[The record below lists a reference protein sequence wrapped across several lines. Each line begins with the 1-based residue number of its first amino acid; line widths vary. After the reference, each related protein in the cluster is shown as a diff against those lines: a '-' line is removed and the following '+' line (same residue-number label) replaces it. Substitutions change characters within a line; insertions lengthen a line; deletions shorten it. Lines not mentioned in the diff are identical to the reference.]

1 MEIWNRN
8 LHRWI
13 NKGAKGIALLRENG
27 NRYHLDYVFDVAD
40 TNSSYNREVNL
51 WQYNERYENAVIE
64 TLSNSFGDLKV
75 DVTVRDAVICAV
87 HNAVQ
92 DNEADYLNELK
103 YAKENSF
110 LEGLDDVNLNLRFR
124 QTAETSAA
132 YMIMQRMN
140 LSDTFDEYEFQ
151 YIRDFNTPET
161 ISILGNMVSA
171 ISEEALRDISQTIRA
186 EQKRERNQPEFFAE
200 NKNRVYNIDRETDN
214 NERNEENDRRN
225 NLQPERRLS
234 DTELNG
240 TAGGISDRQI
250 RNDEENVS
258 EAVPQKPVLHDD
270 NRNIVRTSGGGRQDS
285 NGTDKADDRADGE
298 VRGGNG
304 TAESGRSDTVAANDE
319 QLSAFSGGDGDV
331 GAGIQLSLDDIFPN
345 IE

>member
-40 TNSSYNREVNL
+40 TNSSYNREVSL
-51 WQYNERYENAVIE
+51 WQYDERYENAVIE

-140 LSDTFDEYEFQ
+140 LRDMFDEYE
-151 YIRDFNTPET
+151 
-161 ISILGNMVSA
+161 
-171 ISEEALRDISQTIRA
+171 
-186 EQKRERNQPEFFAE
+186 
-200 NKNRVYNIDRETDN
+200 
-214 NERNEENDRRN
+214 
-225 NLQPERRLS
+225 
-234 DTELNG
+234 
-240 TAGGISDRQI
+240 
-250 RNDEENVS
+250 
-258 EAVPQKPVLHDD
+258 
-270 NRNIVRTSGGGRQDS
+270 
-285 NGTDKADDRADGE
+285 
-298 VRGGNG
+298 
-304 TAESGRSDTVAANDE
+304 
-319 QLSAFSGGDGDV
+319 
-331 GAGIQLSLDDIFPN
+331 
-345 IE
+345 

>member
-1 MEIWNRN
+1 MANKVKYISELSKSTSNELSGYESWTAFLRSAAWQYKYPFEDQLLIYAQRPDAKACASMEIWNRN

-40 TNSSYNREVNL
+40 TNSSYNREVSL
-51 WQYNERYENAVIE
+51 WQYDERYENAVIE

-132 YMIMQRMN
+132 YM
-140 LSDTFDEYEFQ
+140 
-151 YIRDFNTPET
+151 
-161 ISILGNMVSA
+161 
-171 ISEEALRDISQTIRA
+171 
-186 EQKRERNQPEFFAE
+186 
-200 NKNRVYNIDRETDN
+200 
-214 NERNEENDRRN
+214 
-225 NLQPERRLS
+225 
-234 DTELNG
+234 
-240 TAGGISDRQI
+240 
-250 RNDEENVS
+250 
-258 EAVPQKPVLHDD
+258 
-270 NRNIVRTSGGGRQDS
+270 
-285 NGTDKADDRADGE
+285 
-298 VRGGNG
+298 
-304 TAESGRSDTVAANDE
+304 
-319 QLSAFSGGDGDV
+319 
-331 GAGIQLSLDDIFPN
+331 LSLIH
-345 IE
+345 I

>member
-13 NKGAKGIALLRENG
+13 NKGTKGIALLRENG

-40 TNSSYNREVNL
+40 TNSSYNREVSL
-51 WQYNERYENAVIE
+51 WQYDERYENAVIE

-234 DTELNG
+234 DTELNEIG
-240 TAGGISDRQI
+240 
-250 RNDEENVS
+250 
-258 EAVPQKPVLHDD
+258 
-270 NRNIVRTSGGGRQDS
+270 
-285 NGTDKADDRADGE
+285 
-298 VRGGNG
+298 
-304 TAESGRSDTVAANDE
+304 
-319 QLSAFSGGDGDV
+319 SASCRERV
-331 GAGIQLSLDDIFPN
+331 
-345 IE
+345 